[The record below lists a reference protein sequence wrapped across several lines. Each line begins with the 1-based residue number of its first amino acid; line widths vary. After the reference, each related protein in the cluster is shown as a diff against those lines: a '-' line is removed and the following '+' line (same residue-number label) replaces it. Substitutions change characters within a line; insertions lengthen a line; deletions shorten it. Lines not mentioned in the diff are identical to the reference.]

1 METFYIDSNY
11 WIYWFGQRLPEHRYV
26 NQIMQRAIRSEVVI
40 NTVTIMEVAHYFR
53 RFPKD
58 EFTKRMPEI
67 LNLSTTGIMNLTIE
81 IMEESLS
88 LVLQYSNF

>member
-1 METFYIDSNY
+1 
-11 WIYWFGQRLPEHRYV
+11 
-26 NQIMQRAIRSEVVI
+26 
-40 NTVTIMEVAHYFR
+40 MEVAHYFR

-88 LVLQYSNF
+88 LVLQYSNFWPDARDCVIIATMKAAGTNLLISHDAAFSRVKDIKVIDEIP